1 MSRDRV
7 LDPTANVETSDE
19 SVSLAARPGT
29 LDGQTVALYSNNK
42 QNSDHFLRALAE
54 NLTKRYPE
62 LEVGD
67 VIYRPQAANP
77 GSRWGIVDEI
87 ARNADVAL
95 VAYGDC
101 GSCTSYTVY
110 DTLELEN
117 RGVPTASFSST
128 KFIHLGRFEA
138 LHHNCPELPI
148 IQFEHPIA
156 SLPAEDVGPER
167 VTESIVEETDFALT
181 APTADVVEL
190 FSSRYSAED
199 FNGRPQFDNCTI

>member
-1 MSRDRV
+1 MSQDGI
-7 LDPTANVETSDE
+7 LDPTASVETSDKN
-19 SVSLAARPGT
+19 VSLAARFGT

-54 NLTKRYPE
+54 SLTKRYPE

-67 VIYRPQAANP
+67 VTYKPQAANP

-101 GSCTSYTVY
+101 GACTSYTVY
-110 DTLELEN
+110 DALELES

-128 KFIHLGRFEA
+128 KFIDLGRFEA
-138 LHHNCPELPI
+138 LHHNCPGLPI
-148 IQFEHPIA
+148 IEFEHPIA

-167 VTESIVEETDFALT
+167 VTESVVEETDFALT
-181 APTADVVEL
+181 APAADVAES
-190 FSSRYSAED
+190 FSNRYSAED
-199 FNGRPQFDNCTI
+199 FDGRPQFDNCTI